1 MNQLIIAN
9 QWLGVLAWHLLPV
22 FYRLYLTTTNK
33 KKTFHPIL
41 QNKPLQLPKFIMKDI
56 KEYK

>member
-1 MNQLIIAN
+1 
-9 QWLGVLAWHLLPV
+9 
-22 FYRLYLTTTNK
+22 LYLTTTNK

-41 QNKPLQLPKFIMKDI
+41 QNKLPQLPKFIMKDI